1 MKTSETYIF
10 VYIIRIFIGIYKT
23 RPCWIL
29 ATYIE
34 NDQNWKSTFQQI
46 VAQLH
51 FLKHIYLIFLSSFDQ
66 KKHNVHNILQ
76 DSRLLAV
83 IQLWYIPLVNN
94 QNHQYFGL
102 GLIPILKLKPKL
114 VNTFGY
120 RLWKSSEE
128 IVITAR
134 PKIKSQYQIF
144 IYYQSMFCLPHRPTI
159 SDFFDLCLHWFGSYN
174 TFNFFLTGVD
184 RN

>member
-1 MKTSETYIF
+1 MM
-10 VYIIRIFIGIYKT
+10 RILIGINKT
-23 RPCWIL
+23 RPCRCWIL

-120 RLWKSSEE
+120 RLT
-128 IVITAR
+128 VR
-134 PKIKSQYQIF
+134 FFIKFVSRVDSPNMY
-144 IYYQSMFCLPHRPTI
+144 RPTKGQI
-159 SDFFDLCLHWFGSYN
+159 TLKSFFSGRGFSQKTNGNTSHTSKNEFICSFFGRILGLAI
-174 TFNFFLTGVD
+174 FL
-184 RN
+184 

>member
-1 MKTSETYIF
+1 MM
-10 VYIIRIFIGIYKT
+10 RILIGINKT
-23 RPCWIL
+23 RPCRCWIL

-51 FLKHIYLIFLSSFDQ
+51 FLKHIYFIFLSSFDQ

-102 GLIPILKLKPKL
+102 GPIPILKLKPKL

-144 IYYQSMFCLPHRPTI
+144 RYSRSMFCLPHQPKI
-159 SDFFDLCLHWFGSYN
+159 SDLFDLWINGCPQSM
-174 TFNFFLTGVD
+174 TGGIKSEVITLPALIPT
-184 RN
+184 

>member
-1 MKTSETYIF
+1 MM
-10 VYIIRIFIGIYKT
+10 RILIGINKT
-23 RPCWIL
+23 RPCRCWIL

-51 FLKHIYLIFLSSFDQ
+51 FLKHIYFIFLSSFDQ

-102 GLIPILKLKPKL
+102 GPIPIPKLKLKL